1 MFNIEKLQPAIL
13 GLSGLDAGLNEDE
26 IAIQSTLHDFAL
38 NVMRPIGKELD
49 RMTPEE
55 IVQPGSPIFKYIEEL
70 WLGRITTLFPPREKY
85 PGSSRLAAVPVSPSE
100 HVLCARKFWLND

>member
-1 MFNIEKLQPAIL
+1 M
-13 GLSGLDAGLNEDE
+13 LDSEFQHNFHTHTFRCKHAKGE
-26 IAIQSTLHDFAL
+26 
-38 NVMRPIGKELD
+38 
-49 RMTPEE
+49 
-55 IVQPGSPIFKYIEEL
+55 

>member
-1 MFNIEKLQPAIL
+1 LSVLRQRGISAVNTNLSLKICLRTTPFLVNF
-13 GLSGLDAGLNEDE
+13 GLVMGEVAYKSQEFSNQDGSGASGRF
-26 IAIQSTLHDFAL
+26 IRHRS
-38 NVMRPIGKELD
+38 
-49 RMTPEE
+49 
-55 IVQPGSPIFKYIEEL
+55 